1 MNVSS
6 LVAIIKVQGKGSVWP
21 ASKQAVQSEGMA
33 KWQKGWGDGSLSSWE
48 RNMKFDAIK
57 SYLQCAN
64 MSEPIFVTLRND
76 IEMCVPNIWNN
87 NHLLLPF
94 MMAIGNPSMLMLIH
108 KIVSIIVAKLF
119 LADDIVFPI
128 MRELI
133 MDDGSGVCV
142 CVCMCFPQT
151 PPQLPLSIDREKEI
165 HSNELRTNKKS
176 IKICGTPQP

>member
-1 MNVSS
+1 
-6 LVAIIKVQGKGSVWP
+6 
-21 ASKQAVQSEGMA
+21 
-33 KWQKGWGDGSLSSWE
+33 
-48 RNMKFDAIK
+48 MKFDAIK

-142 CVCMCFPQT
+142 CVCVYVLFPQT
-151 PPQLPLSIDREKEI
+151 PPLLPLSIDRERDPFE
-165 HSNELRTNKKS
+165 
-176 IKICGTPQP
+176 